1 MTVHFTVPGK
11 PMGKQRP
18 RFNSRT
24 RTTYTPEETLSYEED
39 VQWAYRMATK
49 AKMLKGNIKAE
60 IVAYYPIPKSTSKK
74 QREAMIEGY
83 ILPAKKPDTDNIAK
97 IILDSLNG
105 IAYNDDSQ
113 VVSLSVIK
121 RYSENP
127 HVDVRLEEI

>member
-24 RTTYTPEETLSYEED
+24 RTTYTPEETLTYEEE
-39 VQWAYRMATK
+39 VQWAYRMAPK

-74 QREAMIEGY
+74 QRADMIEGFL
-83 ILPAKKPDTDNIAK
+83 LPTKKPDTDNIAK

-105 IAYNDDSQ
+105 IAYDDDSQ
-113 VVSLSVIK
+113 VVSLLVLK
-121 RYSENP
+121 RYAENP
-127 HVDVRLEEI
+127 RVEVRLEEI